1 MSDALHFQSCST
13 YTVILR
19 PPVKAPG
26 RSRRWSAHCLD
37 LDMGVSA
44 QSMGAVKM
52 RVATSIAAHLSL
64 DAMFPP
70 RQANPDPAL
79 WDVAR
84 TAQLV
89 TCQTVETDVGPVEV
103 HYLQPHEHWD

>member
-1 MSDALHFQSCST
+1 MSDALHFPTSST

-19 PPVKAPG
+19 PPVNAPG

-44 QSMGAVKM
+44 QSIGAVKV
-52 RVATSIAAHLSL
+52 RVATSIAAHLSF
-64 DAMFPP
+64 DGMFPP
-70 RQANPDPAL
+70 RRANPDPAL

-84 TAQLV
+84 SAQLV
-89 TCQTVETDVGPVEV
+89 TCQTVETDLGPVEV
-103 HYLQPHEHWD
+103 RYLQPHEHWD